1 MKIRR
6 ILTALALLFALTTV
20 ALGAGKQSVTDDF
33 IVDSVRQKLAG
44 DTTVKG
50 GAVEVD
56 VKDGVVTL
64 RGHVQ
69 EQRQKTKA
77 EGLAKKVKGVKSVVN
92 NIQIVPQ

>member
-1 MKIRR
+1 MKIKR

-20 ALGAGKQSVTDDF
+20 ALGAGKSVNDDF

-64 RGHVQ
+64 KGHVQ

-77 EGLAKKVKGVKSVVN
+77 EELAKKVKGVKSVVN